1 MNLREPDFEPIPG
14 YRLIEPLGSGGFGEV
29 WKCEAPGGLFKAIKF
44 VYGNLN
50 SLDVEGARAEQE
62 RNALDRVKEV
72 RHPFVLSL
80 ERIEEVDGELVI
92 VMELADKS
100 LHDLYVECQSA
111 GLVGIP
117 RDDLLRYM
125 RDAAEGLDYMNEKHN
140 LQHLDVKPRNL
151 FLQGDRIKVA
161 DFGLVK
167 QLERASSSGLMGAV
181 TPLYAPPET
190 FTGKISGRSDQYSL
204 AIVYHELLTGTRPFD
219 GKNVRTL
226 AQQHMQEDPDVRAL
240 PEAERPVVLR
250 ALSKDP
256 GRRYP
261 TCLAFV
267 RALYTAR
274 SEARSE
280 PLLAARG
287 DSRPRSIADTMEDIF
302 LEQAEASD
310 AAVDL
315 GSPAGPPP
323 DEDDVSKLGLT
334 IAQPQTGA
342 LRPTLVIGVGAMG
355 RRALLELRCR
365 FIDRFGDLNKL
376 PLLRFLYV
384 DCDSDAV
391 KAAVRGSPEVALQP
405 HEVYHLPLQP
415 VGHYRRRHLDH
426 LNEWL
431 PREKLY
437 ALPRSLTPQGS
448 RALGRLAFSDNYLRL
463 NARLRKEVQQATHP
477 DSLYQTVDRTGLA
490 LRDNVPRV
498 YVVAG
503 AGGGGSGFLVDL
515 GYAIRRLLKQLR
527 HNEAP
532 VTAFLLCG
540 ATEDPATPPAELAN
554 VYATL
559 TELNHFADPAIR
571 FTSQYGADG
580 PSITEAGATFD
591 AVYLLTQPNR
601 SPEARRDTVSHLG
614 SYLFH
619 ELTTP
624 LGLRLDNGRQVPLG
638 TEGTPFRSLGTYGVW
653 FPRGLMLRLAGREA
667 CKRMLEEWQASGAP
681 TATAEVEAA
690 CARVLADPDLRLE
703 ALTARIEAEARELL
717 DGTPGEALTRL
728 LASLEEQALQS
739 VAQDDPGNWA
749 RQAVTRVREWSGAGL
764 AAGPVR

>member
-50 SLDVEGARAEQE
+50 SLDADGARAEQE

-80 ERIEEVDGELVI
+80 ERIEAVEGELVI

-151 FLQGDRIKVA
+151 FLQGDRVKVA

-167 QLERASSSGLMGAV
+167 QVERASGSGLLGAV

-190 FTGKISGRSDQYSL
+190 FSGKISGKSDQYSL
-204 AIVYHELLTGTRPFD
+204 AIVYHELLTGTRPFN

-250 ALSKDP
+250 ALAKDP
-256 GRRYP
+256 ARRYP
-261 TCLAFV
+261 NCLAFI
-267 RALYTAR
+267 RGLHAAR
-274 SEARSE
+274 SEARPDSVA
-280 PLLAARG
+280 LGAAG
-287 DSRPRSIADTMEDIF
+287 DNRPRSMSDTMEDIF
-302 LEQAEASD
+302 LEQADGSD
-310 AAVDL
+310 ASVNL
-315 GSPAGPPP
+315 GGPAARAEE
-323 DEDDVSKLGLT
+323 DEVSKLGIT

-342 LRPTLVIGVGAMG
+342 LRPTLVIGVGALG

-365 FIDRFGDLNKL
+365 FLDRFGDLSKL
-376 PLLRFLYV
+376 PLLRFLYI
-384 DCDSDAV
+384 DCDGEAV
-391 KAAVRGSPEVALQP
+391 KASVRGAPEVALRP

-415 VGHYRRRHLDH
+415 VAHYRRRHLDH
-426 LNEWL
+426 LSEWL

-448 RALGRLAFSDNYLRL
+448 RALGRLAFADNYLRL
-463 NARLRKEVQQATHP
+463 QARLRKEVQQAAHP
-477 DSLYQTVDRTGLA
+477 DALYQTVDRTGLA

-498 YVVAG
+498 YVIAG
-503 AGGGGSGFLVDL
+503 AGGGG
-515 GYAIRRLLKQLR
+515 
-527 HNEAP
+527 
-532 VTAFLLCG
+532 
-540 ATEDPATPPAELAN
+540 
-554 VYATL
+554 
-559 TELNHFADPAIR
+559 
-571 FTSQYGADG
+571 
-580 PSITEAGATFD
+580 
-591 AVYLLTQPNR
+591 
-601 SPEARRDTVSHLG
+601 
-614 SYLFH
+614 
-619 ELTTP
+619 
-624 LGLRLDNGRQVPLG
+624 
-638 TEGTPFRSLGTYGVW
+638 
-653 FPRGLMLRLAGREA
+653 
-667 CKRMLEEWQASGAP
+667 
-681 TATAEVEAA
+681 
-690 CARVLADPDLRLE
+690 
-703 ALTARIEAEARELL
+703 
-717 DGTPGEALTRL
+717 
-728 LASLEEQALQS
+728 
-739 VAQDDPGNWA
+739 
-749 RQAVTRVREWSGAGL
+749 
-764 AAGPVR
+764 